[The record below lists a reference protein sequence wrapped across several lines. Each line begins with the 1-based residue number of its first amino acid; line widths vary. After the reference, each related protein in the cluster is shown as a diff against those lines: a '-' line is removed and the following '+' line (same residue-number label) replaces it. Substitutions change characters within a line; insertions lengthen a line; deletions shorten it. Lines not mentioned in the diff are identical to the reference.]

1 MNSISPYA
9 PRIDQLTRAVAVH
22 TMVFFVLRLSCIFS

>member
-1 MNSISPYA
+1 MNSVAPYA

-22 TMVFFVLRLSCIFS
+22 TMVSILYYIT